1 MAGNTRAWAIRVF
14 RFAAVSIYAMLRKS
28 MANQTSNKDLAAFL
42 RLLPKTETHL
52 HIEGALPWELLQQ
65 LDPLQF
71 AQHPPSW
78 QEEFRFESFA
88 AFEKQLLEMAFFWY
102 TSPERYHEAA
112 KLIFKKQLDLNVRYV
127 ETSFASG
134 VIEFLGLDGQ
144 AVLQAIRD
152 AVPHGLEVRV
162 FLGIHHNGYNSRTS
176 SIIDSACSWEGL
188 AGFDLHGDE
197 TLPLEPWS
205 KSLWRRAREAGKYN
219 KVHAGEL
226 LGADFVKQVVTD
238 LRPHRI
244 EHGIRAAEDPD
255 VVALLRDHSIAL
267 DVCPLSN
274 LKLRVCPDMASHPL
288 PLLEAGGV
296 RCTIST
302 DDPLVFGN
310 SIIDEYQALSKHLG
324 YTRTDLIR
332 LIRNGWSVALIDDA
346 KRQEHLGEIERLA
359 DVQAQKRG
367 LSHAGES
374 STPRGIGLSP
384 QSHKEKHNREASN

>member
-1 MAGNTRAWAIRVF
+1 MRAIRMF
-14 RFAAVSIYAMLRKS
+14 GFAAVGFYAMFEKF
-28 MANQTSNKDLAAFL
+28 MAKQPPEKELTEFL

-65 LDPLQF
+65 LDPAQF
-71 AQHPPSW
+71 AKHPPAW

-88 AFEKQLLEMAFFWY
+88 AFEKQLLEMAFSWY

-112 KLIFKKQLDLNVRYV
+112 KLIFKRHLDLNVRYV

-144 AVLQAIRD
+144 AVLQAIRA

-176 SIIDSACSWEGL
+176 SIIDSACSWEDL

-205 KSLWRRAREAGKYN
+205 KNLWRHAREAGKYN

-226 LGADFVKQVVTD
+226 LGADFVKQVVMD

-255 VVALLRDHSIAL
+255 VVALLRDRNIAL

-288 PLLEAGGV
+288 PHLEAGGV

-302 DDPLVFGN
+302 DDPLMFGN

-324 YTRTDLIR
+324 YARTDLIR
-332 LIRNGWSVALIDDA
+332 LIRNGWAVALIDDA
-346 KRQEHLGEIERLA
+346 IRQEYFCEIGRLA
-359 DVQAQKRG
+359 DVQAQQRV
-367 LSHAGES
+367 LNHAGES
-374 STPRGIGLSP
+374 FMPRGIGLSP
-384 QSHKEKHNREASN
+384 QSHREKHNREASN